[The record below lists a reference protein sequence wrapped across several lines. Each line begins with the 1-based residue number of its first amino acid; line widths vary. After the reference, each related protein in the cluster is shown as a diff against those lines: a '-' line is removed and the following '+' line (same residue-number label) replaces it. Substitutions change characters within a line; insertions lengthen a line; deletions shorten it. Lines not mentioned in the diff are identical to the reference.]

1 MILGKKN
8 YKSNNI
14 RGKLKVCGYLSAN
27 PNLKS
32 MVPHSKSFT
41 RENLS
46 IMSEKYNNLYI
57 KPDVGSMGIGIY
69 KLIRKEAKYELLSV
83 NKRKQTKKTFKT
95 ISGVYKHIRAK
106 SQQKLLIQQAIT
118 LDRVKGRPY
127 DIRVMIQRKPKGPWV
142 CTGFLVKLGRDK
154 KIVNNYY
161 QGGKIITINQLL
173 KDKGLS
179 PANRKTKINMLTDK
193 GLKVARALSKKRSGM
208 HEMGIDFAISRK
220 QNLYVLEVNSNHPQ
234 FHPLKKI
241 DKTAYDKMMH
251 YAKSY
256 GRKSAK

>member
-1 MILGKKN
+1 MILSNKN

-14 RGKLKVCGYLSAN
+14 RGKLKVCRYLSAN

-32 MVPHSKSFT
+32 LVPHSKSFT
-41 RENLS
+41 RENLNT
-46 IMSEKYNNLYI
+46 MSEKYNNLYI

-69 KLIRKEAKYELLSV
+69 KLIRNKSGYDLLSV
-83 NKRKQTKKTFKT
+83 DKRKQSRTKFKT
-95 ISGVYKHIRAK
+95 LSGVYKHIRAK

-127 DIRVMIQRKPKGPWV
+127 DIRVMVQRKPKGSWV
-142 CTGFLVKLGRDK
+142 CTGFLVKLGRNN

-161 QGGKIITINQLL
+161 QGGHIITINTLL

-179 PANRKTKINMLTDK
+179 PAKRKTKMNMLTDK
-193 GLKVARALSKKRSGM
+193 GLKVARALSNKRSGM
-208 HEMGIDFAISRK
+208 HEMGIDFAISHK

-241 DKTAYDKMMH
+241 DPKAYNRMLH

-256 GRKSAK
+256 GRRSAK